1 LFGVAF
7 LIVQILGRNWDL
19 EKKPGGKAGKP
30 PPMPPTTKT
39 EVKGKQVKGK
49 DRPKEKPKGELKP
62 VEDGAPAKV
71 PASSSGPEP
80 PKPTVEIKSSKS
92 KFRSGKKRLV
102 NMNSKKV
109 KCDHECSGDG
119 RQCRHITIYPSW
131 FGTRIGTCEGI
142 NCAGY
147 STLCGPCYKKCP
159 DIATKPK
166 CDYDCDLGDNQCK
179 HTTTYPDLREQWG
192 FCAGTNCNGVTDECG
207 TCQEKC
213 PNIKTDTECDVECKN
228 EYSCTHKTTFNDGG
242 YKWGGC
248 HFWGWGSIKFDC
260 NGVTDEC
267 EPCYKTCNLDA
278 DDDDGD
284 LEY

>member
-1 LFGVAF
+1 MRWNLILFGIVF
-7 LIVQILGRNWDL
+7 LIVQILGRSQ
-19 EKKPGGKAGKP
+19 PGGKAGKP
-30 PPMPPTTKT
+30 PPMPPTTNY
-39 EVKGKQVKGK
+39 EVKGTKVKGK

-71 PASSSGPEP
+71 PPSSSGPEP
-80 PKPTVEIKSSKS
+80 PKPTVETTSS
-92 KFRSGKKRLV
+92 KFRSK
-102 NMNSKKV
+102 SKKV
-109 KCDHECSGDG
+109 KCDHECNGDG
-119 RQCRHITIYPSW
+119 MQCRHITLTGWARQS
-131 FGTRIGTCEGI
+131 GGCAGI
-142 NCAGY
+142 NCVGV
-147 STLCGPCYKKCP
+147 TKQCGPCYKKCP
-159 DIATKPK
+159 DMSSEPK

-179 HTTTYPDLREQWG
+179 HTTIYPDLRRQWG
-192 FCAGTNCNGVTDECG
+192 TCAGTNCKGETDECG
-207 TCQEKC
+207 TCQENC